1 MNDRITEIE
10 RDIKDLKQ
18 KTALSILQIGDK
30 LAEAKQLL
38 NRGEWE
44 TWLLNNISMSTRTA
58 RAIMKASRVFPES
71 ERRALANID
80 ITKIYYLSEL
90 DEEDRRE
97 LIEGDD
103 LKEYSTRELKQIIKE
118 TRLKRYTIFKPGELE
133 AIRQKVGA
141 LNDLQ
146 LVKGYHDYLLEMA
159 QGIAEMVLDLEIIQA
174 TASN

>member
-18 KTALSILQIGDK
+18 KTALSILRIGDR

-44 TWLLNNISMSTRTA
+44 PWLLNNINMSTRTA
-58 RAIMKASRVFPES
+58 RNIMRTARSFPRS
-71 ERRALANID
+71 ERKALANID
-80 ITKIYYLSEL
+80 ITKLYYLSEL
-90 DEEDRRE
+90 SEEERQD
-97 LIEGDD
+97 LIESDQLEGM
-103 LKEYSTRELKQIIKE
+103 STRELKQIIKQG
-118 TRLKRYTIFKPGELE
+118 RLKRYEIFTPEELG
-133 AIRQKVGA
+133 AIREKVRTC
-141 LNDLQ
+141 NDLQ

>member
-18 KTALSILQIGDK
+18 KTALSILRIGDR

-44 TWLLNNISMSTRTA
+44 PWLLNNISMSTRTA
-58 RAIMKASRVFPES
+58 RAIMKASRAFPES
-71 ERRALANID
+71 ERRALASID

-118 TRLKRYTIFKPGELE
+118 TRLKRYTIFKSGELE

-159 QGIAEMVLDLEIIQA
+159 QDIAEMVLDLEIIQA